1 MAENTMTLEVCIG
14 QRGDL
19 VGTLWLA
26 IAVVLRPIPALGTDA
41 LAVVT
46 Y

>member
-1 MAENTMTLEVCIG
+1 MAENTMALEVCIG

-26 IAVVLRPIPALGTDA
+26 IAVVLCSTPALGTDV
-41 LAVVT
+41 LAVLT
-46 Y
+46 R